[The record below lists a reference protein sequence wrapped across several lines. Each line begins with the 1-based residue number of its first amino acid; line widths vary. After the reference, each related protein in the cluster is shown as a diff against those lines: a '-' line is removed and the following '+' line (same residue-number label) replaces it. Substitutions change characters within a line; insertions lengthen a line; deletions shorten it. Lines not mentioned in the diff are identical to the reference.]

1 LLGVENNLRNQFPK
15 GLEKEMN
22 EDEIRRLVKIV
33 EESGIAGLE
42 VSRWGRKVKISKYP
56 VNSHP
61 AALTQVQIPVP
72 QMPAPFPV
80 EQSAPAAAPP
90 ATGTSAPSKNLV
102 EIKSPMVGTFY
113 RAPAPDAD
121 PYVQAGSMVSK
132 GQVLCIIEAMK
143 LMNEIEADFPCRI
156 AELLVDNGQPV
167 EYNQPLFRV
176 EKT

>member
-1 LLGVENNLRNQFPK
+1 
-15 GLEKEMN
+15 MN

-56 VNSHP
+56 GSMH
-61 AALTQVQIPVP
+61 AASMTHVQIPAPPVP
-72 QMPAPFPV
+72 MAQPAP
-80 EQSAPAAAPP
+80 AAPP
-90 ATGTSAPSKNLV
+90 ASAAPNPAPSKNLV

-121 PYVQAGSMVSK
+121 PYAQVGSAISK

-143 LMNEIEADFPCRI
+143 LMNEIEADFSCRI
-156 AELLVDNGQPV
+156 AEILVDNGQPV

>member
-1 LLGVENNLRNQFPK
+1 
-15 GLEKEMN
+15 MN

-42 VSRWGRKVKISKYP
+42 VSRWGRKVKIAKYSGQAP
-56 VNSHP
+56 SAPTPHI
-61 AALTQVQIPVP
+61 QIPAP
-72 QMPAPFPV
+72 LPAP
-80 EQSAPAAAPP
+80 APAAPLPP
-90 ATGTSAPSKNLV
+90 AAADAAPTPAPSKNLV

-121 PYVQAGSMVSK
+121 PYAQVGGTISK

-143 LMNEIEADFPCRI
+143 LMNEIESDFSCRI
-156 AELLVDNGQPV
+156 VEILVDNGQPV